1 MQMMNNVFAFT
12 VEIFNYRSHV
22 QKYVHVYEKL
32 DPSFQQQYNED
43 ALQFIRDNNSL
54 IVFTK
59 RISFES
65 LLPTQPI
72 AIFLAFRGEVTCF
85 SMFLAIASLHLLLSN
100 PRTG

>member
-1 MQMMNNVFAFT
+1 MCMFMRNWIPAFSNNIMKMHYNLF
-12 VEIFNYRSHV
+12 EIIIH
-22 QKYVHVYEKL
+22 
-32 DPSFQQQYNED
+32 
-43 ALQFIRDNNSL
+43 L